1 MKLNVRV
8 SPHAAKDEV
17 IRQGDQYVV
26 RVRAVAEGNK
36 ANESVRELLAKHFKV
51 TKRAVRIVSGFTGRN
66 KIIEIR
72 SG

>member
-1 MKLNVRV
+1 MKLKVRV

-17 IRQGDQYVV
+17 TKQGDEYVV
-26 RVRAVAEGNK
+26 RVRAVPEDNK
-36 ANESVRELLAKHFKV
+36 ANEAVITLLARHFKV
-51 TKRAVRIVSGFTGRN
+51 SKKSVRIISGFTGRH